1 MCAKSLLWM
10 VSIASLQLLSY
21 AGSAL
26 AVSEGQADEFMR
38 RSGLWQ
44 QLAQVEPGVQRGI
57 TQSDAELRRLNDEQ
71 LDRLR
76 DAARAAYG
84 PDRLR
89 QSMRTELAA
98 SLPDAETV
106 RALQFLATNL
116 GERVTALEEAAATPD
131 NSERIEK
138 LADDAAAALPPA
150 RRDLIERMVK
160 ATRIAEVAASIIVN
174 QQLGV
179 MRGFAV
185 YAGNADSDSE
195 DEARH
200 RLNRYREQMVVVLGQ
215 RMAAQSAVVY
225 GPLSDDDLARY
236 VTFLESP
243 AGRQTSDAVSAAL
256 DRVLAKAAFELG
268 RRIGDAIR
276 PPDPTSTRS

>member
-1 MCAKSLLWM
+1 MSRKSLPWM
-10 VSIASLQLLSY
+10 ISIAWLQLLSY
-21 AGSAL
+21 AASAV
-26 AVSEGQADEFMR
+26 AVSEGQTDEFMR
-38 RSGLWQ
+38 KSGLWQ
-44 QLAQVEPGVQRGI
+44 QLAQVEPGVQQGI
-57 TQSDAELRRLNDEQ
+57 TQSGAELRRLNDEQ
-71 LDRLR
+71 LVRLR
-76 DAARAAYG
+76 DAVRATYG

-98 SLPDAETV
+98 SLPDAETM
-106 RALQFLATNL
+106 RALQFLATDL
-116 GERVTALEEAAATPD
+116 GKRVTALEEAAAITD
-131 NSERIEK
+131 NSDRIES
-138 LADDAAAALPPA
+138 LADDAAAALPPT
-150 RRDLIERMVK
+150 RRNLIERMVK
-160 ATRIAEVAASIIVN
+160 ATRVADVAASIIVN

-195 DEARH
+195 DEAKQ
-200 RLNRYREQMVVVLGQ
+200 RLNRYREQMVIVLGR

-225 GPLSDDDLARY
+225 GPLSDDDLAGY

-256 DRVLAKAAFELG
+256 DKVLGKAAFDLG

-276 PPDPTSTRS
+276 PRDPTSTRS

>member
-1 MCAKSLLWM
+1 MSRKSLPWM
-10 VSIASLQLLSY
+10 ISIAWLQLLSY
-21 AGSAL
+21 AASAV
-26 AVSEGQADEFMR
+26 AVSEGQAAEFMR
-38 RSGLWQ
+38 KSGLWQ
-44 QLAQVEPGVQRGI
+44 QLAQVEPGVQQGI
-57 TQSDAELRRLNDEQ
+57 SQSGAELRRLNDEQ

-76 DAARAAYG
+76 DAVRVTYG

-98 SLPDAETV
+98 SLPDAETM
-106 RALQFLATNL
+106 RALQFLATDL
-116 GERVTALEEAAATPD
+116 GKRVTALEEAAAIPD
-131 NSERIEK
+131 NSDRIES
-138 LADDAAAALPPA
+138 LADDAAGALPPT
-150 RRDLIERMVK
+150 RRNLIERMVK
-160 ATRIAEVAASIIVN
+160 ATRVADVAASIIVN

-195 DEARH
+195 DEAKH
-200 RLNRYREQMVVVLGQ
+200 RLNRYREQMVVVLGR

-225 GPLSDDDLARY
+225 GPLSDDDLAGY

-256 DRVLAKAAFELG
+256 DKVLGKAAFDLG

-276 PPDPTSTRS
+276 PRDPTSTRS